1 MEILS
6 SWTPEIPI
14 PNASTDT
21 NEVEIHTTL
30 NDSRII
36 SNIDTSNYS
45 NQLYECPNQPYS
57 LTSLKQNYID
67 VRAQSANVEE
77 FLFREICSLKNKVT
91 FCEQ

>member
-6 SWTPEIPI
+6 SWTREIPI

-45 NQLYECPNQPYS
+45 NQLYECPSQPYS

-67 VRAQSANVEE
+67 VRAQSVNVEE

-91 FCEQ
+91 FYEQ